1 MSLDTLRG
9 IAIVVFIVLL
19 AGAIAYAG
27 DRVGHQIGR
36 KRLTLY
42 NIRPRYTSTIIAV
55 GTGMLIALVVTAA
68 ALVASSEVRA
78 AIFQENTISQKIA
91 GLEARE
97 KQLEAKVNNAQIVVP
112 IGQPISPAVARFP
125 RDSTPDLRF
134 KIARQFY
141 ADTVT
146 NANRNLA
153 PPLKPFVPPA
163 DLNSKLRQLAEA
175 PEIEQKNAN
184 VDVYLVAYADHNL
197 FAEDRIGFAV
207 RTFQDVLVV
216 KAGTELGRGTIP
228 SGPNVNLSLVIAQ
241 LQQRTVDA
249 LIGNGLPSYFVGTP
263 DPVKFLPSQQQMQRM
278 LTTSGG
284 SYAIAAFAAED
295 IYPHTFLNSGSIP
308 IVVVAQA
315 VK

>member
-9 IAIVVFIVLL
+9 IAIVVFIIAL

-55 GTGMLIALVVTAA
+55 GTGMLIALVVTTA

-91 GLEARE
+91 GLETRE

-125 RDSTPDLRF
+125 RDSTPALRF
-134 KIARQFY
+134 NIAKQFY
-141 ADTVT
+141 ADTVV
-146 NANRNLA
+146 NANRALV
-153 PPLKPFVPPA
+153 PPLKPFIPPT
-163 DLNSKLRQLAEA
+163 DLDGKLRQLAEA

-197 FAEDRIGFAV
+197 FAGDRIGFTFRA
-207 RTFQDVLVV
+207 FQDVLVV
-216 KAGTELGRGTIP
+216 KSGTELGRGTVP
-228 SGPNVNLSLVIAQ
+228 SGPNVNLALVITQ

-249 LIGNGLPSYFVGTP
+249 LIGSGLPSYFVGTP
-263 DPVKFLPSQQQMQRM
+263 DPVKFLPSQQQMQHM
-278 LTTSGG
+278 LTTPGG
-284 SYAIAAFAAED
+284 SYAVAAFAAQD
-295 IYPHTFLNSGSIP
+295 IYPHTFLNNGSIP